1 MKMDYPEFI
10 KEYPVHVYETGPDG
24 KLSLASLFDY
34 FQDIASEH
42 AVSLGYGREELMKN
56 NHFWVLSR
64 MFSRITELPEW
75 GSKITIR
82 TWPRGTDKLFAL
94 RDFEA
99 RFSDGRIAAKATS
112 SWLILDYST
121 KRVKRPDEDLSRL
134 HFRPESIG
142 ALERNADKLAP
153 PADTPVPG
161 QPFRVRISDLD
172 VNLHT
177 NNVRYIKW
185 VTDSYDLD
193 FTMNNVPV
201 SLEINYLAESRFN
214 DNIVILT
221 SDGIGGE
228 KIYDHLIVRPDDN
241 KELCRL
247 RIMWK
252 TNHS

>member
-1 MKMDYPEFI
+1 MDYPEFI

>member
-214 DNIVILT
+214 DNIRHYT
-221 SDGIGGE
+221 SAE
-228 KIYDHLIVRPDDN
+228 FLPV
-241 KELCRL
+241 
-247 RIMWK
+247 
-252 TNHS
+252 

>member
-1 MKMDYPEFI
+1 MNYPEFI

-34 FQDIASEH
+34 FQDIASDH
-42 AVSLGYGREELMKN
+42 AVLLGYGREDLMKN

-64 MFSRITELPEW
+64 IFSRIDELPAW
-75 GSKITIR
+75 GSKITVR

-112 SWLILDYST
+112 SWLIVDYST

-134 HFRPESIG
+134 NFQPESRG
-142 ALERNADKLAP
+142 ALERNAGKLAP
-153 PADTPVPG
+153 PDETPVAG
-161 QPFRVRISDLD
+161 QPFSVRISDLD

-177 NNVRYIKW
+177 NNARYLRW

-193 FTMNNVPV
+193 FIMNNVPV
-201 SLEINYLAESRFN
+201 SAEINYLAESRLN
-214 DNIVILT
+214 DSIVIMT
-221 SDGIGGE
+221 SDVKGGD
-228 KIYDHLIVRPDDN
+228 KLYDHLIVRPDDS